1 MALPRS
7 AVASEAVVMLALV
20 LSLAPAA
27 SAPLRPRPQG
37 AQNPI
42 HPGCITAGAPKEGVL
57 NVHLICHSHDDV
69 GWLKTV
75 DQYYYG
81 ANNSIQHA
89 GVQYIIDTVVEQ
101 CLLNPDRK
109 FTYVEQ
115 AFFHRWWTE
124 QTPSMQKVVRGLV
137 KRGQLQFINGGWS
150 MHDEACTH
158 YVSMI
163 ENTAFGHRFL
173 KEEFDYVPT
182 VGWQI
187 DPFGH
192 SATQASLLSAEVGFD
207 ALYFARID
215 WQEAELRTRERSME
229 MMWEASPSLGPDA
242 AVFTGAFLDGGYG
255 PPPGFCFDQNQCNGG
270 FPVMDDLCMEDDNVA
285 FYVDKFVDA
294 AQAYANNT
302 RSAGSATQN
311 VMFLMGSDF
320 QYENADGWYKNLDK
334 VLNTYIRTHT
344 QTHRQTHTLSLS
356 LSLSLSRSLTQIIHH
371 VNADGRVNV
380 FYSTPV
386 EYTAA
391 KFAENITW
399 PVKSDD
405 FMPLAND
412 AHSVIF
418 FYASC

>member
-1 MALPRS
+1 MAGLDFKSPGRERLLSSCDVKRSEEEMQRKVSLLLLVIAAFLVPR
-7 AVASEAVVMLALV
+7 AS
-20 LSLAPAA
+20 
-27 SAPLRPRPQG
+27 SAPLRPRRIPDQARAG
-37 AQNPI
+37 NPVN
-42 HPGCITAGAPKEGVL
+42 PGCITKGAPKEGTL

-101 CLLNPDRK
+101 CVLNPDRK

-124 QTPSMQKVVRGLV
+124 QTESMKKTVRGLV

-215 WQEAELRTRERSME
+215 WQEAQVRTAQRSME
-229 MMWEASPSLGPDA
+229 MIWQGSSSLGPDA
-242 AVFTGAFLDGGYG
+242 TVFTGA
-255 PPPGFCFDQNQCNGG
+255 
-270 FPVMDDLCMEDDNVA
+270 
-285 FYVDKFVDA
+285 
-294 AQAYANNT
+294 
-302 RSAGSATQN
+302 
-311 VMFLMGSDF
+311 
-320 QYENADGWYKNLDK
+320 
-334 VLNTYIRTHT
+334 
-344 QTHRQTHTLSLS
+344 HTLS
-356 LSLSLSRSLTQIIHH
+356 
-371 VNADGRVNV
+371 
-380 FYSTPV
+380 F
-386 EYTAA
+386 
-391 KFAENITW
+391 
-399 PVKSDD
+399 
-405 FMPLAND
+405 
-412 AHSVIF
+412 SVHK
-418 FYASC
+418 YKYWTLY